1 DCFLGAINFIEA
13 LVGIADKLF
22 EVPKGDRTAELRNL
36 LRVLEVEMLPSNVT
50 YIPIG
55 NQRHRVWRVV
65 ADESIAISTK
75 ERVPCIV
82 YLEVALYGEEDP
94 ETVKLN
100 KWWRQKRHPQRHNN
114 FLEKGFQVLTNRMS
128 SISKAWDKI
137 ENSFIN
143 DGEDEATERDEEE
156 GGGGKS
162 AYVPSR
168 GSSSGGRGL
177 RSVVES
183 PGGDSSNSEG
193 GGIGSNSR
201 GNSDNY
207 ASGGLTIDGSM
218 TPPESQIYTAA
229 NMGQWSSPVR
239 SSEGGGRP

>member
-36 LRVLEVEMLPSNVT
+36 LKVLEVEMLPSNVT

-55 NQRHRVWRVV
+55 NQRHRVWSVSSYGYSRMVV

-156 GGGGKS
+156 GGGGNQRTFHQEDRL
-162 AYVPSR
+162 R
-168 GSSSGGRGL
+168 GGEALG
-177 RSVVES
+177 VWWS
-183 PGGDSSNSEG
+183 PP
-193 GGIGSNSR
+193 
-201 GNSDNY
+201 
-207 ASGGLTIDGSM
+207 AA
-218 TPPESQIYTAA
+218 TAA
-229 NMGQWSSPVR
+229 TAEAAV
-239 SSEGGGRP
+239 SEAIVGAIVTTMRAGD